1 MAAFTGLPGFIRLSS
16 SGAAACLEADTH
28 LETGLLRHRP
38 DSVLPLSWLADKD
51 GKTVLYA
58 ETRGLA
64 PLCESIQA
72 MEKEKITGYRLLER
86 IMEAVDEA
94 LDHLL
99 LIEEELLRP
108 DLIFTAAGCTE
119 SETAIKLICLPFTFS
134 LSGTKEGHEPLIDLL
149 ARVFQWEALTANRFK
164 RLFANQAYAELLEE
178 ARALAG
184 HPRQET
190 GTKSPGP
197 HKRPPPSHER
207 RGLSSLIQ
215 SLARTIFW
223 PAGRDTVH
231 EKTRELDLAPGNYKI
246 AQLSEGLPGTPEE
259 EGGRRA
265 YILTEEFLIGRDM
278 GGADLCID
286 SSAVSRLH
294 ARILLKGGSFFVED
308 LGSSNGTTLDG
319 VRLNRHREYLLPDKC
334 RIAFA
339 GHFFYFRCE

>member
-1 MAAFTGLPGFIRLSS
+1 MAESTGLPGFVRLSS
-16 SGAAACLEADTH
+16 SGAAACRGADPHLEA
-28 LETGLLRHRP
+28 GLLRHRP
-38 DSVLPLSWLADKD
+38 ASVLPLSWLADTD

-58 ETRGLA
+58 EVRDHA
-64 PLCESIQA
+64 PLCESILT
-72 MEKEKITGYRLLER
+72 MEKNKITGYRLLER

-94 LDHLL
+94 LDHLFL
-99 LIEEELLRP
+99 VEQELLRP
-108 DLIFTAAGCTE
+108 DLIFTDAGFPG
-119 SETAIKLICLPFTFS
+119 SEASVHLICPPFTFN
-134 LSGTKEGHEPLIDLL
+134 LSGTQKDHEPLIDLL
-149 ARVFQWEALTANRFK
+149 ARVFQWDTLTARRFK
-164 RLFANQAYAELLEE
+164 QLFFNQAYADLLEE

-184 HPRQET
+184 HPTQQA
-190 GTKSPGP
+190 GP
-197 HKRPPPSHER
+197 VTHGKNKHPTPSHER

-215 SLARTIFW
+215 ALGRAIFW
-223 PAGRDTVH
+223 QGGRDTVH
-231 EKTRELDLAPGNYKI
+231 ERTRELDLAPGNYKI

-259 EGGRRA
+259 ECGRRA
-265 YILTEEFLIGRDM
+265 YILTEEFFIGREM
-278 GGADLCID
+278 GDADLCID

>member
-1 MAAFTGLPGFIRLSS
+1 MVEFAGLPGFIRLSS
-16 SGAAACLEADTH
+16 SGAAAILEADPH

-38 DSVLPLSWLADKD
+38 ASVLPLSWLADKD

-64 PLCESIQA
+64 PLCESVQT
-72 MEKEKITGYRLLER
+72 MGKDKITGCQLLER

-94 LDHLL
+94 LDHLY
-99 LIEEELLRP
+99 LIKEELLRP
-108 DLIFTAAGCTE
+108 DLIFTAAGCPGNE
-119 SETAIKLICLPFTFS
+119 ASVQLLCLPFALD
-134 LSGTKEGHEPLIDLL
+134 LSGMQKDHEPLIDLL
-149 ARVFQWEALTANRFK
+149 ARVFQWDAPTAGRFK
-164 RLFANQAYAELLEE
+164 KLFANQAYAGLLEE

-184 HPRQET
+184 HPGKEAGLISP
-190 GTKSPGP
+190 GTKKQPA
-197 HKRPPPSHER
+197 PSHER
-207 RGLSSLIQ
+207 RGLSSQIQ
-215 SLARTIFW
+215 ALARAIFW

-231 EKTRELDLAPGNYKI
+231 ERTRELDLAPGKYKI

-259 EGGRRA
+259 ECGRRA
-265 YILTEEFLIGRDM
+265 YILTEEFFIGRDI
-278 GGADLCID
+278 GDADLCID
-286 SSAVSRLH
+286 SSAISRLH
-294 ARILLKGGSFFVED
+294 ARILLKGGSFFIED